1 MNIAG
6 NVSRLITKSI
16 GNTVEAGQK
25 LQHGKLS
32 IVVPQEA
39 AVCDVFE
46 GIGKKGQFT
55 TYSFK
60 DADGRAVQHYTRY
73 IKDNGNVTD
82 VVTDI
87 DTKYQCFNLKRQT
100 IDVGVMKN
108 DGRLELNPTVQK
120 VEHDS
125 FIPQCNPSNPE
136 EKIFTRSSMTETPE
150 GDFGGAELLL
160 KGEKPAG
167 VSYKY
172 NWDGSPV
179 EFNYKNNKGVKL
191 ELTEEEQRYLPLAS
205 RQYIVLEQNG
215 QPMLATM
222 DFIPDRVQEKIGL
235 IQTIQEKLHGIEGVL
250 PKIKAVNS
258 ADDLH
263 LVKTSGK
270 TEKEWLAEKGF
281 VPKAETLGDG
291 QINVVVNDAISK
303 DAVTLL
309 DLLSHEMQHAR
320 DYIRMYQGGEAAS
333 NEALNRVGLTIE
345 NYTKANRA
353 ELENIKG
360 NEFIEKVQ
368 KKLGI
373 VQKGT
378 PEYDEAVDIYEMN
391 YRTTSA
397 KNLKDIE
404 QHDGMDIE
412 KRAIEREYQQVNFF
426 NRVTEKIGEF
436 LGAILVK

>member
-1 MNIAG
+1 MNITG

-16 GNTVEAGQK
+16 GNAVEAGQK

-32 IVVPQEA
+32 VVVPQEA
-39 AVCDVFE
+39 VACDIIE

-55 TYSFK
+55 TCAFK

-73 IKDNGNVTD
+73 VKDNGNVTD

-87 DTKYQCFNLKRQT
+87 DTKYKCFNLKRT
-100 IDVGVMKN
+100 TTDVGVMKS
-108 DGRLELNPTVQK
+108 DGTLEGTPVIQK
-120 VEHDS
+120 IEHDS
-125 FIPQCNPSNPE
+125 FIPQYNPTNPE
-136 EKIFTRSSMTETPE
+136 EKIFTRSSMTETPD

-191 ELTEEEQRYLPLAS
+191 DLTEEEQRYLPLVN
-205 RQYIVLEQNG
+205 RQYVVLEQNG
-215 QPMLATM
+215 QPVIATM

-270 TEKEWLAEKGF
+270 TAEEWLAERGF
-281 VPKAETLGDG
+281 LPKAENLGDG
-291 QINVVVNDAISK
+291 HINVVVNDAISK

-320 DYIRMYQGGEAAS
+320 DYVKMYRGGDAAS
-333 NEALNRVGLTIE
+333 KEALERVGITAE
-345 NYTKANRA
+345 DYVKANKT
-353 ELENIKG
+353 ELENVKG
-360 NEFIEKVQ
+360 DEYIAKVQ
-368 KKLGI
+368 KQLGI
-373 VQKGT
+373 AQKGT
-378 PEYDEAVDIYEMN
+378 PEYDEAVDLYEMN
-391 YRTTSA
+391 YRATAA
-397 KNLKDIE
+397 KDLQSIE
-404 QHDGMDIE
+404 QHDSMDLE

-426 NRVTEKIGEF
+426 NHVAEKIGEF
-436 LGAILVK
+436 LGTILVK